1 MDGYATTTE
10 PKVVNGINVDDLF
23 ALIEGI
29 RQDPAKG
36 ASRWHVAT
44 SWQGQTRSRSQV
56 EGFGIGS
63 EEVARRFTIDIDEPR
78 ELGGSNRFANPQE
91 YLTAALNACVTV
103 GYVAQ
108 CAVHGIVLESL
119 VIETE
124 GEIDLRGFLGID
136 PAVPN
141 GFESLRYTVR
151 IKGNGTKEQFAEIH
165 KAVMAMVSIE
175 GENRRQVTVCLVEE
189 VESGDWGIGGKA
201 MTTADVHALA
211 RGKAV

>member
-1 MDGYATTTE
+1 MDGYATTTV

-29 RQDPAKG
+29 RRDPAKG
-36 ASRWHVAT
+36 ASRWRVAT

-56 EGFGIGS
+56 EGFGIGG
-63 EEVARRFTIDIDEPR
+63 EEVERRFTIDIDEPR

-91 YLTAALNACVTV
+91 HLIAALNACIMV

-108 CAVHGIVLESL
+108 CAVRGITLENL
-119 VIETE
+119 AIETE

-136 PAVPN
+136 PAVPRGYDN
-141 GFESLRYTVR
+141 LRYKVR

-165 KAVMAMVSIE
+165 EAVMATSPNFYNLSRPVALKP
-175 GENRRQVTVCLVEE
+175 TLV
-189 VESGDWGIGGKA
+189 VE
-201 MTTADVHALA
+201 
-211 RGKAV
+211 